1 MKETV
6 LYTGNQALEAAAA
19 SEWAGKEA
27 IPYFQSLAFLRLWR
41 DMPAFEPCLI
51 LRREADRILGSF
63 CGVLMRNPLHPLR
76 FASRFIAWGDPI
88 VLKGEDPLSITS
100 SILNHLNSLLPKG
113 LVYAEIRKLIPTPLL
128 SPGYAQEGFSFL
140 PYTGLRI
147 DLKKGDPLSR
157 IHSSRLRQVKQASLA
172 GVEVRPAENEAE
184 VLAWYR
190 ILRRMY
196 GKIRKPIPPADF
208 FLYCYRDQLEKHPK
222 NILLATHHSKIVA
235 GLMLAGDPQNG
246 FYLWYVGG
254 ERKAGKASSPMALLY
269 TEAIRE
275 SQAAGAPFLDLMGGG
290 LQGKPSG
297 RNVFKMSFSPD
308 VSLPGRYILIR
319 RPLIYALAA
328 RWVKA

>member
-1 MKETV
+1 MKEI
-6 LYTGNQALEAAAA
+6 LLHTGNEALEVAGAT
-19 SEWAGKEA
+19 EWTGEGR
-27 IPYFQSLAFLRLWR
+27 PYFQSPAFLRLWR
-41 DMPAFEPCLI
+41 DMPAFEPCLF
-51 LRREADRILGSF
+51 LCREAGKTLASF
-63 CGVLMRNPLHPLR
+63 CGVIMRNPLHPLP
-76 FASRFIAWGDPI
+76 FASRFIAWGDPV

-128 SPGYAQEGFSFL
+128 SPAYAQAGFSFL

-147 DLKKGDPLSR
+147 DLKNGDPLSR
-157 IHSSRLRQVKQASLA
+157 IRSSRLRQAKQASLA

-190 ILRRMY
+190 ILRRKY
-196 GKIRKPIPPADF
+196 GKIRKPLPPADF
-208 FLYCYRDQLEKHPK
+208 FLHYYHDQWEEYPK
-222 NILLATHHSKIVA
+222 GMLLAIHQNEIVA
-235 GLMLAGDPQNG
+235 GMMMAGDARNG
-246 FYLWYVGG
+246 YYLWYVGG
-254 ERKAGKASSPMALLY
+254 DRKAGKASSPMALLY
-269 TEAIRE
+269 AEAIRL

-297 RNVFKMSFSPD
+297 RNAFKMSFSPE

-319 RPLIYALAA
+319 RPLIYTLAS

>member
-1 MKETV
+1 MKETL
-6 LYTGNQALEAAAA
+6 LYTGNQALEAAGA
-19 SEWAGKEA
+19 SEWAAKEA
-27 IPYFQSLAFLRLWR
+27 LPYFQSLAFLKLWR

-51 LRREADRILGSF
+51 HCREADKILGSF

-76 FASRFIAWGDPI
+76 FASRFIAWGNPI
-88 VLKGEDPLSITS
+88 VLNGEDPLSITS
-100 SILNHLNSLLPKG
+100 AILNHLKSSLPKG
-113 LVYAEIRKLIPTPLL
+113 LVYAEIRELIPSPGL
-128 SPGYAQEGFSFL
+128 SPAYAQAGFSFL

-157 IHSSRLRQVKQASLA
+157 IRSSRLRQAKQASSA
-172 GVEVRPAENEAE
+172 GVEVRPARNADE
-184 VLAWYR
+184 VMAWYR
-190 ILRRMY
+190 LMRRKY
-196 GKIRKPIPPADF
+196 WQIRKPLPPLAFYLHF
-208 FLYCYRDQLEKHPK
+208 FQDGTEKNTR
-222 NILLATHHSKIVA
+222 NILLAIHKDEIIG
-235 GLMLAGDPQNG
+235 GLMLAGDPHNG
-246 FYLWYVGG
+246 LYLWYVGG

-269 TEAIRE
+269 TEVIRE

-297 RNVFKMSFSPD
+297 RNAFKMSFSPD